1 MFTTLKR
8 RLIASGLGALA
19 ATRLDRAFP
28 ERYQGAGVIFMLH
41 RVNPIIPP
49 LGTFAPNRHLS
60 VTPEFLNAVIQM
72 VRARGMDIVSL
83 DEARGRLL
91 TPNARRFAAFTL
103 DDGYRDNS
111 EHAYHVFKAADAPFT
126 VYVPSVWPTG
136 TGFLWWR
143 TLEDIIRITPSVSLN
158 IDGVHQEIATETVA
172 EKNRAFERLRQVIH
186 TLDLDAMKATVEDMA
201 RRYGVDAN
209 APCAHEIMN
218 QDEIRE
224 LARDEIV
231 TIGSHS
237 RTHAALAKLTDA
249 NLHHDLTTS
258 RMELERVVGRP
269 CLHLA
274 YPYGNA
280 EAAGAREYLAAEK
293 AGYHTAVTTNRGLVL
308 NQHSR
313 AMMELP
319 RIPLEGDI
327 QDTRL
332 VEVQLAGVPFALKQP
347 FAFSKP
353 TPERSQVRIALHPRV
368 ATTLGR
374 GIGPHLHPIDQ

>member
-28 ERYQGAGVIFMLH
+28 ERYQGAGAIFMLH
-41 RVNPIIPP
+41 RVNPVMPP

-60 VTPEFLNAVIQM
+60 ITPEFLNAVIQM

-83 DEARGRLL
+83 DEARSRLL

-103 DDGYRDNS
+103 DDGYRDNF
-111 EHAYHVFKAADAPFT
+111 EHAYDVFKAADAPFT

-143 TLEDIIRITPSVSLN
+143 ALEDIIRITPSVSLR
-158 IDGVHQEIATETVA
+158 IDGSHQEIATETVA
-172 EKNRAFERLRQVIH
+172 EKNRAFERLRKIVH
-186 TLDLDAMKATVEDMA
+186 KLDLDAMKATIEEMA
-201 RRYGVDAN
+201 RRYGIDAN

-218 QDEIRE
+218 QEEIRE
-224 LARDEIV
+224 LARDKLV

-249 NLHHDLTTS
+249 NLHHELTTS
-258 RMELERVVGRP
+258 RAELERVVGRP
-269 CLHLA
+269 CVHLA

-280 EAAGAREYLAAEK
+280 QAAGPREFAAAER
-293 AGYHTAVTTNRGLVL
+293 AGYHTAVTTNRGLVR

-327 QDTRL
+327 QDPRL
-332 VEVQLAGVPFALKQP
+332 VEVQLAGLPFALKQP
-347 FAFSKP
+347 SAISKP
-353 TPERSQVRIALHPRV
+353 APERSHVRFALRPTS
-368 ATTLGR
+368 APLGR
-374 GIGPHLHPIDQ
+374 GAGPLLNPADQ